1 MEDCCG
7 GGGVTVELSS
17 SDVLLSEVVVLGVL
31 GSGVLTSEL
40 LVSSAVEGGG
50 AEVRLV
56 EEEAADELGTSE
68 VAGAS
73 EEASDVSTA
82 LLWVDADDGVWEALE
97 TDVLLGV
104 TTALDS
110 GVGSTVT
117 VSCGTLIEELLLERV
132 NVTGVCVIVGGSTG
146 VSVTSI
152 VDPGTTTASAV
163 GLRRVT
169 VVSISVRVCT

>member
-1 MEDCCG
+1 
-7 GGGVTVELSS
+7 
-17 SDVLLSEVVVLGVL
+17 
-31 GSGVLTSEL
+31 
-40 LVSSAVEGGG
+40 
-50 AEVRLV
+50 
-56 EEEAADELGTSE
+56 
-68 VAGAS
+68 
-73 EEASDVSTA
+73 
-82 LLWVDADDGVWEALE
+82 
-97 TDVLLGV
+97 VLLGV

>member
-1 MEDCCG
+1 
-7 GGGVTVELSS
+7 
-17 SDVLLSEVVVLGVL
+17 VLLSEVVVLGVL
-31 GSGVLTSEL
+31 DSGVLDSGVLTSEL

-56 EEEAADELGTSE
+56 EEEEATDELGTSE

-82 LLWVDADDGVWEALE
+82 LLWVDADDGIWEALE

>member
-1 MEDCCG
+1 
-7 GGGVTVELSS
+7 
-17 SDVLLSEVVVLGVL
+17 VLLSEVVVLGVLGSGVL

-56 EEEAADELGTSE
+56 EEEEEAADELGTSE
-68 VAGAS
+68 VVGTSEVAGVS

-82 LLWVDADDGVWEALE
+82 LLWVDADDGVGEALE

-104 TTALDS
+104 AAALDS

-117 VSCGTLIEELLLERV
+117 VSCGGTLIEELLLERV

-163 GLRRVT
+163 GLRLVT

>member
-56 EEEAADELGTSE
+56 EEEEAADELGTSE

-82 LLWVDADDGVWEALE
+82 LLWVDADDGV
-97 TDVLLGV
+97 
-104 TTALDS
+104 
-110 GVGSTVT
+110 
-117 VSCGTLIEELLLERV
+117 
-132 NVTGVCVIVGGSTG
+132 
-146 VSVTSI
+146 
-152 VDPGTTTASAV
+152 
-163 GLRRVT
+163 
-169 VVSISVRVCT
+169 

>member
-17 SDVLLSEVVVLGVL
+17 SEVLLSEVVVLGVL

-56 EEEAADELGTSE
+56 EEEEAADELGTSE

-73 EEASDVSTA
+73 EEASDVSTT
-82 LLWVDADDGVWEALE
+82 LLWVDADDGV
-97 TDVLLGV
+97 
-104 TTALDS
+104 
-110 GVGSTVT
+110 
-117 VSCGTLIEELLLERV
+117 
-132 NVTGVCVIVGGSTG
+132 
-146 VSVTSI
+146 
-152 VDPGTTTASAV
+152 
-163 GLRRVT
+163 
-169 VVSISVRVCT
+169 